1 MFHLLTAVTDGG
13 AFPMRRHPRH
23 EATVGA
29 APAIERRGT
38 TTSASTLSSVDSRP
52 LLSAVTGS
60 ARSTVWCRPVLCC
73 GLLSLS
79 MVVGAVAPRDMHAQ
93 SVTPASSREAKIAN
107 ALTAGP
113 EEIAKN
119 ATVKDW
125 PSKEGEG
132 LALLRQ
138 GTNGWVCLPDDAT
151 TPGNDPMCMDSTFHD
166 AVAAFF
172 AGQNPKV
179 TRVGYAYMLTSD
191 AEGSNTDPTARKAT
205 PTNQWHHAGPHV
217 MILYPDAKLLE
228 GLPTKPSAF
237 GPYVMFP
244 GLPIAHVMLPVQ
256 SGYAHRGSP
265 NTK

>member
-13 AFPMRRHPRH
+13 AFPMRRRPRH
-23 EATVGA
+23 EATVDA
-29 APAIERRGT
+29 ASGMGCRGT
-38 TTSASTLSSVDSRP
+38 TTSGSTLSSVDSRP
-52 LLSAVTGS
+52 LLSIATGP
-60 ARSTVWCRPVLCC
+60 ARAIAWCRPVLCC

-79 MVVGAVAPRDMHAQ
+79 MLVGVVAPRDARAQ

-113 EEIAKN
+113 EEISKN

-138 GTNGWVCLPDDAT
+138 GTNGWVCLPDDPT

-166 AVAAFF
+166 ALAAFF
-172 AGQNPKV
+172 AGQNAKV

-191 AEGSNTDPTARKAT
+191 AEGSNTDPTAAKAT

-228 GLPTKPSAF
+228 GLPTTPSAF

-244 GLPIAHVMLPVQ
+244 GLPIAHVMLPVR
-256 SGYAHRGSP
+256 SGYAHRGSH
-265 NTK
+265 NAK